1 MHAFLNNQ
9 EFRFVY
15 YLDMNSVYNVLEQT
29 LSLYS
34 KLYPLYSKTYHLNA
48 AYDLK
53 EKLEC

>member
-1 MHAFLNNQ
+1 
-9 EFRFVY
+9 
-15 YLDMNSVYNVLEQT
+15 MNSVYNVLEQT